1 MIQGHA
7 TPQIIHPSPLHLPIR
22 AAQYVRM
29 STDNQ
34 KYSIENQT
42 FVIADY
48 ATHRGF
54 TVVQTYDDPA
64 RSGLR
69 FDTRPGLKR
78 LIADVR
84 SGQAAY
90 EAILVFDVSR
100 WGRFQD
106 VDESAYYEFICKE
119 AGIKVHYCAEPFE
132 NDGSFASTMQKYMKR
147 AMAGEYSRDLS
158 FKVFVGQ
165 CRSARMG
172 WWVAGKPPMG
182 FRRELVNESGAPKLT
197 MEFNQRKNL
206 RGDRVLLRLGPE
218 SEIETV
224 RRIFRSF
231 VVKKMSFTQ
240 IATALNDDQAFTQR
254 GNNWTQCTIGQVLSN
269 ELYSGNIVYNRRSCK
284 LGQRLVSNPPEM
296 WIRRDGAVDA
306 IVTQKVFDKAQA
318 LIKKQRQRLSDQT
331 VLDKLAALW
340 REKGDLRAD
349 IIDATPNM
357 PRATTYRRRFG
368 SLTQAYK
375 LIGFPVRSR
384 YDLSAARTKFRSI
397 ICAEAKKLVAVIL
410 GADGKA
416 AFDET
421 ARKVVVQD
429 VGTVEVVLA
438 EPTIE
443 AGREQPRWEMRWGGP
458 RVRCSRSNLTLVL
471 RQEGTGIGRYY
482 LLPSEVFRR
491 GVGPNFRIRVR
502 ILDQVFADCF
512 HHTDLESVATAL
524 LA

>member
-7 TPQIIHPSPLHLPIR
+7 IPQINQPDSLQLPIR

-54 TVVQTYDDPA
+54 TVVQTYADHA

-69 FDTRPGLKR
+69 FDTRPGLKQ

-84 SGQAAY
+84 SGAAAY

-172 WWVAGKPPMG
+172 LWVAGKPPIG
-182 FRRELVNESGAPKLT
+182 FRRELVDESGMPKLT

-206 RGDRVLLRLGPE
+206 RGDRVLLRLGPD
-218 SEIETV
+218 SEVETV
-224 RRIFRSF
+224 RRIFQSF

-240 IATALNDDQAFTQR
+240 IAAALNGDQAFTQR
-254 GNNWTQCTIGQVLSN
+254 GSNWTQATIGQVLSN
-269 ELYSGNIVYNRRSCK
+269 ELYCGNIVYNRRSCK
-284 LGQRLVSNPPEM
+284 LGQRPISNPPEM

-306 IVTQKVFDKAQA
+306 IVSPEVFAKAHA
-318 LIKKQRQRLSDQT
+318 LLEKQRQRMSDQT
-331 VLDKLAALW
+331 ALDKLAALW
-340 REKGDLRAD
+340 REKGDLKAE
-349 IIDATPNM
+349 IIDSTRGM
-357 PRATTYRRRFG
+357 PRAVSYRRRFG
-368 SLTQAYK
+368 SLTAAYK
-375 LIGFPVRSR
+375 LIGFPVRPR
-384 YDLSAARTKFRSI
+384 YDLSAARMHFRSI
-397 ICAEAKKLVAVIL
+397 ICAEAKKLVAAIE
-410 GADGKA
+410 GAGGA
-416 AFDET
+416 ATFDEK
-421 ARKVVVQD
+421 ARKVIVADAGV
-429 VGTVEVVLA
+429 VEVVLA
-438 EPTIE
+438 QPTVEPNRQ
-443 AGREQPRWEMRWGGP
+443 GPRWEMRWGGP
-458 RVRCSRSNLTLVL
+458 RVRCARSDLTLVL
-471 RQEGTGIGRYY
+471 RQEGSSMGQYY
-482 LLPSEVFRR
+482 LLPFEAFRQ
-491 GVGPNFRIRVR
+491 GFSLNYRIRVR
-502 ILDQVFADCF
+502 ILDRVFAECF
-512 HHTDLESVATAL
+512 RHADLRSVASAL